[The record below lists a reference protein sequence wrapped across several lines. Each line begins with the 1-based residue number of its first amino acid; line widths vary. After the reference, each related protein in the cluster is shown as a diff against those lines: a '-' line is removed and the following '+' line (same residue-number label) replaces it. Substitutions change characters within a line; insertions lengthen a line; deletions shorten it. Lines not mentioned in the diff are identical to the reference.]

1 MLKFIKTIIFLI
13 LISILLILAINTHII
28 LSTKGQIIEED
39 NYKNLKD
46 IDCILVLG
54 ASVWG
59 SIPSPMLEDRIIQ
72 SINLYNNQVSP
83 KILMS
88 GDHTTPTYDEVNIM
102 KNYATNK
109 GIPSTDI
116 FMDHAGIATYDSIYR
131 TKEIFM
137 ADKIVIVTQKYH
149 LYRALH
155 IANQLGIE
163 AYGVPTTPKQ
173 YRGMYKRELRE
184 ILARTKDY
192 IKSIIKP
199 ESTYLGET
207 IPVSGDGNITNDK

>member
-1 MLKFIKTIIFLI
+1 MFKFIKTIILLI

-28 LSTKGQIIEED
+28 LSTKNQIIED
-39 NYKNLKD
+39 NNYSNLKD

-54 ASVWG
+54 AAIWG
-59 SIPSPMLEDRIIQ
+59 EQPSPMLEDRIMQ
-72 SINLYNNQVSP
+72 SINLYNNQVSS

-88 GDHTTPTYDEVNIM
+88 GDNTTPTYDEVNIM

-109 GIPSTDI
+109 GVPSTDI

-184 ILARTKDY
+184 VLARTKDY

-199 ESTYLGET
+199 ESTYLGEI

>member
-1 MLKFIKTIIFLI
+1 MLKFIKAIIILI
-13 LISILLILAINTHII
+13 LIAILLILAINTHII
-28 LSTKGQIIEED
+28 LSTKNQIIED
-39 NYKNLKD
+39 NNYSNLKN

-54 ASVWG
+54 AAIWG
-59 SIPSPMLEDRIIQ
+59 EQPSPMLEDRIIQ

-109 GIPSTDI
+109 GISSTDI
-116 FMDHAGIATYDSIYR
+116 FMDHAGISTYDSIYR

-163 AYGVPTTPKQ
+163 AYGVPATPKE
-173 YRGMYKRELRE
+173 YRGKYKRELRE
-184 ILARTKDY
+184 VLARTKDY